1 MSEHTH
7 TSSEL
12 IRAFRQLR
20 NMNWT
25 GVKTTNDGCTRSEIM
40 ALFHVRYITQR
51 SKTGL
56 KSSDLARSLNVTLP
70 TVTQMANV
78 LEARG
83 LIERHRDPSDRR
95 AVLLRL
101 TIAGEQMTQDAEATM
116 LRTIG
121 AVVEH
126 LGIER
131 SQQLIGLLDDVFQF
145 YSDNGAT
152 ACTPEKHE
160 PPATNRN
167 GGPLQI

>member
-1 MSEHTH
+1 MSEHKQT
-7 TSSEL
+7 TSEL

-25 GVKTTNDGCTRSEIM
+25 GFKPSGGYTKSEIM
-40 ALFHVRYITQR
+40 TLFHVRHITQR
-51 SKTGL
+51 SDHGL

-70 TVTQMANV
+70 TVTQTVNV

-101 TIAGEQMTQDAEATM
+101 TAAGEQMTQDAEATM

-121 AVVEH
+121 GVVEH
-126 LGIER
+126 LGLER
-131 SQQLIGLLDDVFQF
+131 SQQLIGLLDDIFQF
-145 YSDNGAT
+145 YADNGA
-152 ACTPEKHE
+152 ASCTPENHE
-160 PPATNRN
+160 PPAPKR
-167 GGPLQI
+167 